1 MAALMP
7 PVDVAGLP
15 ASLLDR
21 FTGGTALLQ

>member
-1 MAALMP
+1 MP

-21 FTGGTALLQ
+21 FTGVLAAVRIRT